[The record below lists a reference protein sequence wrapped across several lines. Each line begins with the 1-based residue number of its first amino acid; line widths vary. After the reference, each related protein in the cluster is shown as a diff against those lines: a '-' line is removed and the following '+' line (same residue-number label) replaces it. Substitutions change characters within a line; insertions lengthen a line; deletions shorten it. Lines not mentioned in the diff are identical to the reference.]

1 MIKNENLN
9 FNGNKLKIV
18 DNFLSDEDFQKL
30 INLNIDKNIKKE
42 FNIFH
47 NEINENGIITS
58 TIDVNIIEN
67 LHKNYHSSALN
78 ILKDINPEK
87 AKLYDYSDFTI
98 IVTNKNSKF
107 PIHDDTP
114 NKLLSGVIYLSP
126 ENNNGTSF

>member
-18 DNFLSDEDFQKL
+18 DNFLSAEDFQKL

-78 ILKDINPEK
+78 IL
-87 AKLYDYSDFTI
+87 
-98 IVTNKNSKF
+98 
-107 PIHDDTP
+107 
-114 NKLLSGVIYLSP
+114 
-126 ENNNGTSF
+126 